1 MLACICWLI
10 LLVFIFVIM
19 CSIAPWW
26 VVLLLFGSIFFYNF
40 FLGENALF
48 RIRKESPRPM
58 KNLER
63 VKREIEEKKK
73 AEAEQNKQSK
83 TDTKPQNNKTKTNM
97 TSTIPMGGY
106 ASSYHHDD
114 DSDYERYR
122 AYKEE
127 QAAYDDFIASMD
139 MDND

>member
-1 MLACICWLI
+1 
-10 LLVFIFVIM
+10 
-19 CSIAPWW
+19 
-26 VVLLLFGSIFFYNF
+26 
-40 FLGENALF
+40 
-48 RIRKESPRPM
+48 M

-63 VKREIEEKKK
+63 VKREIEARKK

-83 TDTKPQNNKTKTNM
+83 TDTKPQSNKAKANVA
-97 TSTIPMGGY
+97 SSIPIGGY
-106 ASSYHHDD
+106 ASSYHHADD